1 MLEVKGIQNG
11 IVIDH
16 IKAGNGLKIFNKLL
30 SEHIDTPVV
39 LLMNVDSKALGK
51 KDIIKLA
58 EVFDI
63 DLDILGLIDH
73 NITVNVVRDSKITD
87 KRKAN
92 IPEEVT
98 GLFNCINPRCI
109 TNSDAYAVPKFK
121 LYEMNGTAEYICS
134 YCEEITKYRL

>member
-39 LLMNVDSKALGK
+39 LLMNVDSKQLGK

-58 EVFDI
+58 DVFDV

-73 NITVNVVRDSKITD
+73 NITVNVVRDAKITD

-98 GLFNCINPRCI
+98 GLFNCVNPRCI
-109 TNSDAYAVPKFK
+109 TNADAYAIPKFK
-121 LYEMNGTAEYICS
+121 LYEKNGSAEYICS

>member
-30 SEHIDTPVV
+30 SETIEMPVV
-39 LLMNVDSKALGK
+39 LLMNVDSKLLGK

-58 EVFDI
+58 DVFEI
-63 DLDILGLIDH
+63 DFDILGLIDH
-73 NITVNVVRDSKITD
+73 NITVNIVKDSKIIA
-87 KRKAN
+87 KHKAT
-92 IPEEVT
+92 IPDEVT
-98 GLFNCINPRCI
+98 GLFNCNNPRCI
-109 TNSDAYAVPKFK
+109 TNSDAYAIPKFK
-121 LYEMNGTAEYICS
+121 LYEKNGSAEYICS

>member
-30 SEHIDTPVV
+30 SENIENPVV
-39 LLMNVDSKALGK
+39 LLMNVDSKVLGK

-58 EVFDI
+58 DVFEI
-63 DLDILGLIDH
+63 DFDILGLIDH
-73 NITVNVVRDSKITD
+73 NITVNIVKDSKIID
-87 KRKAN
+87 KRKATV
-92 IPEEVT
+92 PDEVT
-98 GLFNCINPRCI
+98 GLFQCGNPRCI
-109 TNSDAYAVPKFK
+109 TNSDAYAIPKFK
-121 LYEMNGTAEYICS
+121 LYEKNGSAEYICS